1 MNLGTLTSWA
11 VNLYSGR
18 GKSEDLCCPFTVDG
32 LMIDLVIVVGRHTNR
47 LKSLFVHKMQ
57 NIRGHAPIV
66 EVLEAAGVHV
76 RAKVKKVRGSE
87 SSTTPSPT
95 TPTSKVLDICGSA
108 PKPFAISLPTT
119 IATSITSTT
128 TSISFDRGDGNSG
141 LAWVAESRTPT
152 ITDRTEWMVHRT
164 ESLTRIKQKK
174 EARRRGASFADS

>member
-1 MNLGTLTSWA
+1 MILGTLSSWGA
-11 VNLYSGR
+11 NLYSGR
-18 GKSEDLCCPFTVDG
+18 GEWKDLCNPFTVDG
-32 LMIDLVIVVGRHTNR
+32 TVINLVFVVGGRMNR

-76 RAKVKKVRGSE
+76 REKIKVRGSE
-87 SSTTPSPT
+87 SSTAPSPT
-95 TPTSKVLDICGSA
+95 TPTSKVVDICGSG
-108 PKPFAISLPTT
+108 PRPFAISLPTT

-141 LAWVAESRTPT
+141 LAWVAEPTTPV
-152 ITDRTEWMVHRT
+152 ITDRAEWMAHRT
-164 ESLTRIKQKK
+164 DSLTRIKQKK

>member
-1 MNLGTLTSWA
+1 MNLGTSNSWA

-18 GKSEDLCCPFTVDG
+18 GEWKDLCNPFTVDG
-32 LMIDLVIVVGRHTNR
+32 LMIDLVPDVGGHVNR

-57 NIRGHAPIV
+57 NVRGHAPIV

-76 RAKVKKVRGSE
+76 RAKVKVRGFE

-95 TPTSKVLDICGSA
+95 RTTSRVVDICGPG
-108 PKPFAISLPTT
+108 PKSFAISLPTT

-128 TSISFDRGDGNSG
+128 TSISFDQGDGNSG
-141 LAWVAESRTPT
+141 LAWVADPTTPA
-152 ITDRTEWMVHRT
+152 ITDNVLWMVHRT

-174 EARRRGASFADS
+174 EARRRGASFADSD

>member
-1 MNLGTLTSWA
+1 M
-11 VNLYSGR
+11 
-18 GKSEDLCCPFTVDG
+18 
-32 LMIDLVIVVGRHTNR
+32 NR

-76 RAKVKKVRGSE
+76 CERVKVRGSE
-87 SSTTPSPT
+87 SSATTPPT
-95 TPTSKVLDICGSA
+95 KSTSKVVDICGSA
-108 PKPFAISLPTT
+108 SKPYAISLPTT

-141 LAWVAESRTPT
+141 LAWVAEPPTPV
-152 ITDRTEWMVHRT
+152 IADKVEWMVHRT

-174 EARRRGASFADS
+174 EARRRGASFADF